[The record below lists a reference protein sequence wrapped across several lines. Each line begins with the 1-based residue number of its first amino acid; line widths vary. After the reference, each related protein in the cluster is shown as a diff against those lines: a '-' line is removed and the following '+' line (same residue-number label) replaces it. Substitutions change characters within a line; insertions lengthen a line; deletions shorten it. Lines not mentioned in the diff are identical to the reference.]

1 MTNEKE
7 IPTVL
12 KEALARM
19 GMDSSALADN
29 VRENP
34 GAIDAETLR
43 LFIIYSKIYAAAA
56 QIGKAVHNTQKQEH
70 VHLPVTSGFE
80 LI

>member
-7 IPTVL
+7 ISVVL
-12 KEALARM
+12 KQALERM
-19 GMDSSALADN
+19 GMDSSALTDN

-43 LFIIYSKIYAAAA
+43 LFTIYSKIYAVAA
-56 QIGKAVHNTQKQEH
+56 QIGKTVRTTKKQDS
-70 VHLPVTSGFE
+70 VSLPVTSGFE

>member
-43 LFIIYSKIYAAAA
+43 LFTIYSKIYAAA
-56 QIGKAVHNTQKQEH
+56 QIGKTFRTESVGNRIHS
-70 VHLPVTSGFE
+70 PVVSGFE

>member
-1 MTNEKE
+1 MANEKE

-29 VRENP
+29 VRKNP
-34 GAIDAETLR
+34 GAIDTETLR
-43 LFIIYSKIYAAAA
+43 LFIIYSKLYAAAA
-56 QIGKAVHNTQKQEH
+56 QIGKTFRNESVKDHI
-70 VHLPVTSGFE
+70 HLPVTSGFE